1 MGDVWKWGKQ
11 AGGQSWRT
19 AGDLGGS
26 FEGIGKALFRD
37 GFDVYS
43 QDSSISMQVPEDGMT
58 RLPAAGLS

>member
-1 MGDVWKWGKQ
+1 MAWEMSGNGVKQ
-11 AGGQSWRT
+11 VGGQSWRT

-43 QDSSISMQVPEDGMT
+43 S
-58 RLPAAGLS
+58 